1 MKKLI
6 IAVVSMSMLFLMSCS
21 YPHIEGDLIVINDV
35 VTDQYNLT
43 AKYYIQIETCNQVYL
58 KLFNA
63 YFIDTANAYKK
74 GDTIFISSL
83 MKK

>member
-21 YPHIEGDLIVINDV
+21 YPHIEGDLIVISDV

-43 AKYYIQIETCNQVYL
+43 AKYYIHIQAYNKVYS
-58 KLFNA
+58 KLFDA

-83 MKK
+83 MNK